1 MVTMSMY
8 EHIFLS
14 TNTIVYPDVPKP
26 YGYNL
31 SLSHLLKSAGGGTIS
46 LARTANAPAKLLE
59 SRCQYQCFSSR
70 VAKTFECR
78 TSSQYQ
84 GIAYDLHNPHATDQY
99 PLQQTA
105 ERMRP
110 PCSISR
116 LLARMQVSRQFHVEC
131 LLYKDTYDELHVAA
145 YRTRR
150 HSCRRILVQR
160 NSSSQAVFIL
170 SHGLQVPI

>member
-1 MVTMSMY
+1 MSMY
-8 EHIFLS
+8 EHIFFS
-14 TNTIVYPDVPKP
+14 TDIFRRFPKP
-26 YGYNL
+26 YSYNI

-46 LARTANAPAKLLE
+46 LARTANAPAKLLA
-59 SRCQYQCFSSR
+59 SRYQYQCFSSR

-84 GIAYDLHNPHATDQY
+84 GIAHDPHNPHATDQC

-131 LLYKDTYDELHVAA
+131 FLYKDTYDELHVAA
-145 YRTRR
+145 Y
-150 HSCRRILVQR
+150 SCWRILVQR